1 MAKKQKTFMKLLSLF
16 LLINIFALAL
26 SKEIKYDS
34 GTKKAND
41 SVDNALALENLYT
54 LKIEDGNDI
63 PKYIKVTLTPKGEQ
77 KTPTLCYSSNDQNCK
92 TNRVVLASRVD
103 KKSVIAC
110 VKGNEIQSNS
120 KSLYTTVTCKE
131 AGCGFDILFE
141 GQDRCQ
147 VDASDGTIY
156 SYEVTGANNVMD
168 FEAVGI
174 SGGYEIFFMNIG
186 IEGSDSA
193 TITVNGVQPKLV
205 KYDGAQMV
213 TYQIENAEDFNVT
226 SLANFTISGMK
237 VGEFVRIAV
246 YLSKNGAG
254 PDNLLYPGGPY
265 VLGVVYLSLIH
276 I

>member
-41 SVDNALALENLYT
+41 SVDEAPALENLYT

-77 KTPTLCYSSNDQNCK
+77 KTPTLCYSSKDQNCK

-147 VDASDGTIY
+147 
-156 SYEVTGANNVMD
+156 
-168 FEAVGI
+168 
-174 SGGYEIFFMNIG
+174 
-186 IEGSDSA
+186 
-193 TITVNGVQPKLV
+193 
-205 KYDGAQMV
+205 
-213 TYQIENAEDFNVT
+213 
-226 SLANFTISGMK
+226 
-237 VGEFVRIAV
+237 
-246 YLSKNGAG
+246 
-254 PDNLLYPGGPY
+254 
-265 VLGVVYLSLIH
+265 
-276 I
+276 